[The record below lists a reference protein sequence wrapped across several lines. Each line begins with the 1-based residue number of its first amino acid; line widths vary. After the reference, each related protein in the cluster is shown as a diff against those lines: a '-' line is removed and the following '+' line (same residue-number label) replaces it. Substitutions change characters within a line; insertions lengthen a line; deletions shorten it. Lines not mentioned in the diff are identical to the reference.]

1 MGYGFSGMA
10 KGVVCLLIVTLAAC
24 TSGDDFDVQRRGAD
38 PIFEEFGITP
48 DDATSLA
55 DGSRVIFFGDSITA
69 GGVKAGG
76 YVRLV
81 ERAVARLFPERDI
94 DIGGS
99 GVDGDNVSDLRRRL
113 RRDVL
118 GKRPTHVVIFIGVN
132 DVARLGPGE
141 EAARQGEQAYA
152 AGLTDLATRIQA
164 TGASVTICTPGLIGE
179 DLEEPSRV
187 NLLLEQFAAVARSV
201 AAERHTGLCDVRADF
216 ATYLKTRN
224 LSGKTKGILTVDG
237 IHLTS
242 QGNRVLAR
250 TMLRALVTAP
260 APSPSPTT
268 GRSNPR

>member
-1 MGYGFSGMA
+1 MAYGFSRTA

-24 TSGDDFDVQRRGAD
+24 ATGDDFDVQGRAGD
-38 PIFEEFGITP
+38 PIAEEFGITP
-48 DDATSLA
+48 DDATTLD

-81 ERAVARLFPERDI
+81 ESAVATLYPERDI
-94 DIGGS
+94 DVRGS
-99 GVDGDNVSDLRRRL
+99 GVEGDNVSDLRRRL

-118 GKRPTHVVIFIGVN
+118 TKRPTHVVIFIGVN
-132 DVARLGPGE
+132 DVASLGPGE
-141 EAARQGEQAYA
+141 AAARQGEQAYA

-179 DLEEPSRV
+179 DLEEPSRD
-187 NLLLEQFAAVARSV
+187 NRLLERFAAVARSV
-201 AAERHTGLCDVRADF
+201 AAEMHAGLCDVRADF
-216 ATYLKTRN
+216 ASYLKTRN
-224 LSGKTKGILTVDG
+224 RSGKSKGILTLDG

-242 QGNRVLAR
+242 QGHRVLAR

-260 APSPSPTT
+260 APSPPPSA
-268 GRSNPR
+268 PRTNLR